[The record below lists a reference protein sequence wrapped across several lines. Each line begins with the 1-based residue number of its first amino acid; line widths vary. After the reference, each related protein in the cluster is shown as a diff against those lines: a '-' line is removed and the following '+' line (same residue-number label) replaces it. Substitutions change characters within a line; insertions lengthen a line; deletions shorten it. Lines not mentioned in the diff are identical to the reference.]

1 MKMFAAAVI
10 VVGAVLAAPVAI
22 GQSQGLLPGAALQ
35 AALAVM
41 AAPVEPNSSSFKD
54 SSLSPSGPDSAFS
67 WVMALA
73 FLGFVVLRRTRS
85 GL

>member
-10 VVGAVLAAPVAI
+10 VVAAVLAAPAAI
-22 GQSQGLLPGAALQ
+22 GQSQGLPSAALQ
-35 AALAVM
+35 AAVAAVV
-41 AAPVEPNSSSFKD
+41 APVEPNSASFQSYSSA
-54 SSLSPSGPDSAFS
+54 SAGPDSAFS

-73 FLGFVVLRRTRS
+73 FLGFVVLRRTR